1 MIEVAV
7 VVGVL
12 CLVVIAFAAV
22 VLAWRMSAAAQ
33 EITRLAATIE
43 AEVRPVARDLCRTA
57 DHLSDLLAVA
67 RSRVKRTDEALD
79 LVTKRVVRLSDRLF
93 DPLEGV
99 AALLHAVL
107 AGFRCFFQPRRK
119 EGS

>member
-22 VLAWRMSAAAQ
+22 VVAWRMSAAAQ

-93 DPLEGV
+93 VPLEDV
-99 AALLHAVL
+99 AAFLHAVL
-107 AGFRCFFQPRRK
+107 AGFRYFFQPRRK